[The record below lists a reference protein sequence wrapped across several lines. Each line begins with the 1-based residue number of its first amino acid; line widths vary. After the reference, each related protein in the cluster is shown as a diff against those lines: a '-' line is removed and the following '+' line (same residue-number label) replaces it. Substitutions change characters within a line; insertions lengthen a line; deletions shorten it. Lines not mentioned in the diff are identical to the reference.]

1 MALEFTL
8 YKGNSHMSTEGSNKA
23 IIAALAANIGIAVT
37 KFIAAAISGSASMF
51 AEAIHSV
58 ADSGNQ
64 LLLIVGGKRSR
75 RQATDAHP
83 FGYGRSRYIYAFMV
97 SIVLFS
103 IGGLFSIVEGVSKLQ
118 EPHEL
123 EAAWLPLSVLAVS
136 IVLESFSLRTA
147 LREAKKERGSQS
159 LVQFIRHAKS
169 PELPV
174 VMLED
179 MAALLGLALAFAGI
193 GLTVITGNPMFDALG
208 TLAIGALLLAVA
220 VILGAETSSL
230 LIGEGAT
237 DGDTAQIRK
246 ALEGAPGVGSVIH
259 MKTLYLGP
267 DELMLA
273 AKIAVDASASA
284 QDIAR
289 VIDEAEAAVRAVV
302 PATRVIYLEPDIAR
316 EN

>member
-1 MALEFTL
+1 
-8 YKGNSHMSTEGSNKA
+8 MSTEGSTKA
-23 IIAALAANIGIAVT
+23 IVAALTANIGIAIT
-37 KFIAAAISGSASMF
+37 KFVAAGISGSASMF

-75 RQATDAHP
+75 REATEAHP

-103 IGGLFSIVEGVSKLQ
+103 IGGLFSILEGFDKLQ
-118 EPHEL
+118 HPHEL
-123 EAAWLPLSVLAVS
+123 EAAWLPLTVLGVS
-136 IVLESFSLRTA
+136 IVLESLSLRTA

-159 LVQFIRHAKS
+159 LAQFIRHAKS

-179 MAALLGLALAFAGI
+179 MAALVGLALAFAGV
-193 GLTVITGNPMFDALG
+193 GLTVLTENPIFDALG
-208 TLAIGALLLAVA
+208 TLAIGALLIAVA

-237 DGDTAQIRK
+237 AGDTVKIRA
-246 ALEGAPGVGSVIH
+246 ALESTDGVESVIH

-273 AKIAVDASASA
+273 AKIGVNASASA
-284 QDIAR
+284 QAIAR
-289 VIDEAEAAVRAVV
+289 VIDEAEVAVRAVV

-316 EN
+316 DYEI

>member
-1 MALEFTL
+1 
-8 YKGNSHMSTEGSNKA
+8 MSTEGSTRA
-23 IIAALAANIGIAVT
+23 IIAALIANIGIAVT

-64 LLLIVGGKRSR
+64 ILLIIGGKRSR
-75 RQATDAHP
+75 REATAAHP

-103 IGGLFSIVEGVSKLQ
+103 IGGLFSVMEGFSKLQ
-118 EPHEL
+118 HPHEL
-123 EAAWLPLSVLAVS
+123 EAAWLPLSVLGVS

-147 LREAKKERGSQS
+147 LREAKHERGSQS
-159 LVQFIRHAKS
+159 LAKYIRHAKS

-174 VMLED
+174 VLLED
-179 MAALLGLALAFAGI
+179 MAALIGLALAFAGV
-193 GLTVITGNPMFDALG
+193 GLTVLTHNPIWDAIG
-208 TLAIGALLLAVA
+208 TLAIGFLLVAVA

-230 LIGEGAT
+230 LVGEGANATDTGKIRAALEST
-237 DGDTAQIRK
+237 DGV
-246 ALEGAPGVGSVIH
+246 ESVIH

-273 AKIAVDASASA
+273 AKIGVVASASA
-284 QDIAR
+284 LEIAQ
-289 VIDEAEAAVRAVV
+289 VIDDAETAVRGVV
-302 PATRVIYLEPDIAR
+302 PATRVIYLEPDIKRDYAI
-316 EN
+316 